1 MSNQLLL
8 VTGAAVFGVL
18 GLLHLAYTFFT
29 TKFDPYDASVADAMR
44 NTSPRISRQ
53 TTMWRAWIGFNAS
66 HSLGAIV
73 FAAMVVVLAARRMD
87 VIVDAPVFAWI
98 AAGNGLA
105 YLALAKRYWFR
116 IPLIGIALATAC
128 FVIAAVRL
136 SVAG

>member
-1 MSNQLLL
+1 MLNQMLL
-8 VTGAAVFGVL
+8 VTGATIFGLL

-29 TKFDPYDASVADAMR
+29 TKFDPYDASVADGMK

-53 TTMWRAWIGFNAS
+53 TTMWRAWVGFNGS

-73 FAAMVVVLAARRMD
+73 FAALVIVLAARRMD

-98 AAGNGLA
+98 AVGNGLA

-136 SVAG
+136 SFAG

>member
-8 VTGAAVFGVL
+8 IIGATIFGFL
-18 GLLHLAYTFFT
+18 GVLHLAYTFLT
-29 TKFDPYDASVADAMR
+29 TKFDPYDASVADAMK

-53 TTMWRAWIGFNAS
+53 TTMWRAWVGFNGS

-73 FAAMVVVLAARRMD
+73 FAALILLLAAPRMD
-87 VIVDAPVFAWI
+87 VIVDAPVFAWV
-98 AAGNGLA
+98 AAVNGLA

-116 IPLIGIALATAC
+116 IPLVGIALATAC

-136 SVAG
+136 SLPG